1 MLVRKAVN
9 EDKAQIVKI
18 WEYSFDSDSPE
29 FNKHYF
35 ANVYRPENTWLLED
49 EAAQVDKK
57 IRAALQLNPYTFLF
71 KGKEIKTNYLVG
83 MSALAEARGQ
93 GTFPLLLNEV
103 FDDLYENN
111 MPFIFLMAIDYG
123 LYRTW
128 GFAEILDKH
137 LIKGQTRDLKAKN
150 EKKYTFTEI
159 DSLEDKEGLA
169 DLHDFYEEQ
178 VPKTYSSY
186 IKRDQEN
193 FANVLSELWTE
204 NGHAFL
210 IKEAESGQ
218 VLGSLFYYFD
228 QETLVLKEMLYE
240 NVEILKAIFRFLY
253 NHNTQ
258 KKFFELRDDF
268 YKTSSLYLP
277 DPRKNKIE
285 IMPFLMARIINLR
298 KFLELFDLQAL
309 LKETDSKSDFKILFL
324 DEKIKANKLIWL
336 VDQDKSEF
344 ISADVDTS
352 LEADASQDWDFI
364 FDISLFA
371 SLAFGWLSPEEA
383 LVKTDS
389 LKIKDQKKFFEFA
402 QLFFKKEKIFFN
414 EYV

>member
-9 EDKAQIVKI
+9 EDKAQVVKI

-35 ANVYRPENTWLLED
+35 ANVYKPENTWLVED
-49 EAAQVDKK
+49 EDALDSQK
-57 IRAALQLNPYTFLF
+57 IRSALQLNPYTFIF
-71 KGKEIKTNYLVG
+71 KGKEIGSKYLVG

-93 GTFPLLLNEV
+93 GTLPLIFNRV
-103 FDDLYENN
+103 FEDLYEKNL
-111 MPFIFLMAIDYG
+111 PFVFLMAIDYG
-123 LYRTW
+123 LYRPW
-128 GFAEILDKH
+128 GFADILDKY
-137 LIKGQTRDLKAKN
+137 LIKGETGNLRAKAG
-150 EKKYTFTEI
+150 KKCVFQEI
-159 DSLEDKEGLA
+159 TGLDDKVLLA
-169 DLHDFYEEQ
+169 DLHDFYEKQ

-186 IKRDQEN
+186 IKRGQEN

-210 IKEAESGQ
+210 IREAENEQ
-218 VLGSLFYYFD
+218 ILGSLFYYFD
-228 QETLVLKEMLYE
+228 QETLVVKEMLYE
-240 NVEILKAIFRFLY
+240 NVEILKAILLFIY

-258 KKFFELRDDF
+258 KKYFELRDDF
-268 YKTSSLYLP
+268 YKTSSLCLP

-285 IMPFLMARIINLR
+285 IMPFLMVRIINLR

-352 LEADASQDWDFI
+352 LEADTSQDWDFI
-364 FDISLFA
+364 FDISLFT